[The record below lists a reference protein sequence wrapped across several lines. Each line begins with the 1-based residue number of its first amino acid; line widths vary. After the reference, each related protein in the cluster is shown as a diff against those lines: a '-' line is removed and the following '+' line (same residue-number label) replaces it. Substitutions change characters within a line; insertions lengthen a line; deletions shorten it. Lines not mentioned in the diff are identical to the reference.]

1 MLYLL
6 GALGSLIRRNS
17 TKFEKKYFAIV
28 RLSNVNILIL
38 SNALKFEI
46 SVFLACRE
54 FLRFPIILLVFQYM
68 LRVYH
73 QKMLRF
79 FAVINFNVLYFAFFC
94 TAAYQYEV

>member
-6 GALGSLIRRNS
+6 GALGSLIRRKS

-46 SVFLACRE
+46 SVFFGMPRI
-54 FLRFPIILLVFQYM
+54 FKVSHNSFGFPIYAESLSSENAQVFCC
-68 LRVYH
+68 
-73 QKMLRF
+73 
-79 FAVINFNVLYFAFFC
+79 N
-94 TAAYQYEV
+94 